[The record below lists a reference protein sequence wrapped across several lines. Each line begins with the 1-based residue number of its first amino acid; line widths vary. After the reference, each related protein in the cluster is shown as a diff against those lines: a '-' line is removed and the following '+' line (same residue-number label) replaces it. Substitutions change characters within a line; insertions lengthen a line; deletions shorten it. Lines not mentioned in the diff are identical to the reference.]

1 MIEGE
6 DGLRKTFRVGIDVGG
21 TFTDLVAY
29 DPGSGMLAF
38 LKVHTTPGDPSE
50 GVLHCFRQFKPASP
64 RLPAIGEL
72 AHATTIA
79 TNTLLEKKG
88 ARTCLLTTRG
98 FEDILELRRHNRP
111 EMYNLFQE
119 ISPPLVPRHLRIGIT
134 ERLDAG
140 GNVLVPME
148 ENELLDSIKKIQS
161 QGIESVAIC
170 FLHAYA
176 NPIHEKRAMEEIIE
190 HLPHVFVSC
199 SHEVWPE
206 FREYE
211 RTSTTVLNAY
221 IRPSVDRYL
230 EKMAKELSEEGVEA
244 FSVMKSNGGVTS
256 AENAR
261 HFPVHLIESGPAAG
275 MVSAAWL
282 GRGLGF
288 GNIIAL
294 DVGGTTA
301 KAGIITE
308 GTPKITS
315 EFHADSLHHG
325 IPVGGYP
332 VRSPV
337 IDLVEIGAGGGS
349 IAWIDKAGILKV
361 GPQSAGAVPGP
372 ACYGLGGTEPT
383 VTDANLILGF
393 LNPEY
398 FHGGRTKLY
407 EEEAEKT
414 VYDRIGKFYGWSPEE
429 AAAAIIRIAKAN
441 LIEMVRLVSIRKGFD
456 PRDFS
461 LLAYGGAGPLHASF
475 IAKDL
480 NIGQTLVP
488 PLAGVFSALGLLVA
502 GVRHDL
508 VRTRP
513 YLTDEMPRSAGP
525 KMFGGLE
532 GQMMDLLK
540 REGRD
545 LRKVSMFRSVDL
557 RYLGQVSELTL
568 PIVGDLGSP
577 EEILSLKGQF
587 EEKYKAS
594 FHYILPGSRIEVV
607 NFKLTATIDDTTP
620 RTEGFFQNAPEPP
633 GTGKSSPRKIFD
645 DQRGEFMEV
654 PGYRMEHL
662 RPGDKINGPAI
673 IDAMDTTVYIL
684 EDQRGFLDER
694 RCLVIKSTPML
705 QKNMALC

>member
-1 MIEGE
+1 MTEGGE
-6 DGLRKTFRVGIDVGG
+6 GLDKKICLGVDVGG

-29 DPGSGMLAF
+29 NEGGGLVAF
-38 LKVHTTPGDPSE
+38 LKMHTTPNDPSE
-50 GVLHCFRQFKPASP
+50 GVLHAFRQFKTAGLRQPDI
-64 RLPAIGEL
+64 REL
-72 AHATTIA
+72 AHGTTMA

-88 ARTCLLTTRG
+88 AKTCLLTTRG

-111 EMYNLFQE
+111 QMYNLFQE

-134 ERLDAG
+134 ERLDPR
-140 GNVLVPME
+140 GNVLAPMTE
-148 ENELLDSIKKIQS
+148 AELLDAIGEIQS
-161 QGIESVAIC
+161 HEIESVAIC

-176 NPIHEKRAMEEIIE
+176 NPVHEKKAMEIIRE
-190 HLPHVFVSC
+190 RIPNVFVSC
-199 SHEVWPE
+199 SHQVWPE

-230 EKMAKELSEEGVEA
+230 RRMGEELSAEGVGV
-244 FSVMKSNGGVTS
+244 FSVMKSNGGLTS

-275 MVSAAWL
+275 MISSAWL
-282 GRGLGF
+282 ARGLGVE
-288 GNIIAL
+288 NMITL

-301 KAGIITE
+301 KAGTITQ
-308 GTPKITS
+308 GTPRVTT

-372 ACYGLGGTEPT
+372 ACYGLGGAEPT
-383 VTDANLILGF
+383 VTDANFILGF

-398 FHGGRTKLY
+398 FHGGRTALHR
-407 EEEAEKT
+407 EDAERA
-414 VYDRIGKFYGWSPEE
+414 VYDRIGKYYGWTPEE
-429 AAAAIIRIAKAN
+429 AAAAIILIAKAN
-441 LIEMVRLVSIRKGFD
+441 LTEMVRLVSIRKGFD

-513 YLTDEMPRSAGP
+513 YLTGEMPASAGP
-525 KMFGGLE
+525 KVFKELE
-532 GQMMDLLK
+532 GQMMEFLK
-540 REGRD
+540 KEGRD
-545 LRKVSMFRSVDL
+545 LSKISISRSVDL
-557 RYLGQVSELTL
+557 RYLGQVFELN
-568 PIVGDLGSP
+568 ISILGELASS
-577 EEILSLKGQF
+577 EEIRSLEIQF
-587 EEKYKAS
+587 EEKYKAA
-594 FHYILPGSRIEVV
+594 FHYVLPGSRIEVV
-607 NFKLTATIDDTTP
+607 NFRLTATIDEMKP
-620 RTEGFFQNAPEPP
+620 RTEDLFQGVSETP
-633 GTGKSSPRKIFD
+633 GAAEFSLRRVFD
-645 DQRGEFMEV
+645 DQRGEFIEV
-654 PGYRMEHL
+654 PSYRMEHL
-662 RPGDKINGPAI
+662 KPGDEINGPAI
-673 IDAMDTTVYIL
+673 IDAADTTVCIL
-684 EDQRGFLDER
+684 EDQRSLMDER
-694 RCLVIKSTPML
+694 RCLIIR
-705 QKNMALC
+705 AA

>member
-1 MIEGE
+1 MTEGE
-6 DGLRKTFRVGIDVGG
+6 GGLDEKIRLGIDVGG

-29 DPGSGMLAF
+29 HVGGSLVAF
-38 LKVHTTPGDPSE
+38 LKVHTTPNDPSE
-50 GVLHCFRQFKPASP
+50 GVLRAFLQFKAAGLREPDI
-64 RLPAIGEL
+64 REL
-72 AHATTIA
+72 AHATTMA

-88 ARTCLLTTRG
+88 AKTCLLTTRG
-98 FEDILELRRHNRP
+98 FEDLLELRRHNRP
-111 EMYNLFQE
+111 QMYNLFQE

-134 ERLDAG
+134 ERLDPR
-140 GNVLVPME
+140 GNVVAPMTE
-148 ENELLDSIKKIQS
+148 HELLDAVREIQL
-161 QGIESVAIC
+161 QEIESVAIC

-176 NPIHEKRAMEEIIE
+176 NPVHEKKAMEIIRE
-190 HLPHVFVSC
+190 HLPSVFVSC
-199 SHEVWPE
+199 SHQVWPE

-230 EKMAKELSEEGVEA
+230 RRMGEELSAEGVGA
-244 FSVMKSNGGVTS
+244 FSVMKSNGGLTS

-282 GRGLGF
+282 ARGLGVE
-288 GNIIAL
+288 NMITL

-301 KAGIITE
+301 KAGIITQ
-308 GTPKITS
+308 GTPRVTT

-325 IPVGGYP
+325 MPVGGYP

-361 GPQSAGAVPGP
+361 GPQSAGAMPGP
-372 ACYGLGGTEPT
+372 ACYGLGGAEPT

-398 FHGGRTKLY
+398 FHGGRTALHR
-407 EEEAEKT
+407 EDAERV
-414 VYDRIGKFYGWSPEE
+414 VYDRIGRYYGWTPEE
-429 AAAAIIRIAKAN
+429 AASAIIRIAKAN
-441 LIEMVRLVSIRKGFD
+441 LTEMVRLVSIRKGFD

-475 IAKDL
+475 IARDL

-513 YLTDEMPRSAGP
+513 YLTGEMPASAGP
-525 KMFGGLE
+525 EVFKELE
-532 GQMMDLLK
+532 GQMMEFLK
-540 REGRD
+540 KEGRD
-545 LRKVSMFRSVDL
+545 LSKVSISRSVDL
-557 RYLGQVSELTL
+557 RYLGQVFELN
-568 PIVGDLGSP
+568 ISILGELASP
-577 EEILSLKGQF
+577 EEIRYLETQF
-587 EEKYKAS
+587 EEKYKAA
-594 FHYILPGSRIEVV
+594 FHYVLPGSRIELV
-607 NFKLTATIDDTTP
+607 NFRLTATIDDMKL
-620 RTEGFFQNAPEPP
+620 RKKDLFQGVSKAPGAAEF
-633 GTGKSSPRKIFD
+633 SIRKVFD
-645 DQRGEFMEV
+645 DQRGEFIGV
-654 PGYRMEHL
+654 PSYRMEHL
-662 RPGDKINGPAI
+662 KPGDEITGPAI
-673 IDAMDTTVYIL
+673 IDAADTTVCIL
-684 EDQRGFLDER
+684 EEQRSLMDDR
-694 RCLVIKSTPML
+694 RCLVIRE
-705 QKNMALC
+705 A